1 MAKKRLL
8 IIYYSGTGNTK
19 MLANE
24 IAAGARAKGVTVRVK
39 CVEDCTV
46 QDLRE
51 ADALAVGSPTYF
63 SNVAWQ
69 IKKFIDESIALYEDK
84 VLSGKPVGIFT
95 SAGCRRDA
103 QQCLKML
110 QLAFAYHHSMKLIEP
125 MLIRV
130 DGEPD
135 EQAKANARAY
145 GERIAEALLSR

>member
-1 MAKKRLL
+1 MAKKKLL
-8 IIYYSGTGNTK
+8 VVYYSGSGHTK

-24 IAAGARAKGVTVRVK
+24 IANGARAKGVTAVVK
-39 CVEDCTV
+39 RAEDCTP
-46 QDLRE
+46 QELSE

-69 IKKFIDESIALYEDK
+69 VKKLIDESIALYEGK
-84 VLSGKPVGIFT
+84 GLSGKPVGLFT
-95 SAGCRRDA
+95 SAGCKRDA

-135 EQAKANARAY
+135 EQARSNARAY
-145 GERIAEALLSR
+145 GERIAEALLGE

>member
-1 MAKKRLL
+1 MPKKRLL
-8 IIYYSGTGNTK
+8 VVYYSGTGNTK

-24 IAAGARAKGVTVRVK
+24 IANGARAKGVTATVK
-39 CVEDCTV
+39 RAEDCTA
-46 QDLRE
+46 QELGK

-69 IKKFIDESIALYEDK
+69 IKKLIDESIVLYGGKE
-84 VLSGKPVGIFT
+84 LAGKPVGLFT
-95 SAGCRRDA
+95 SAGCKRDA

-110 QLAFAYHHSMKLIEP
+110 QLAFAFHHSMKLVEP

-145 GERIAEALLSR
+145 GERIAEALLSE